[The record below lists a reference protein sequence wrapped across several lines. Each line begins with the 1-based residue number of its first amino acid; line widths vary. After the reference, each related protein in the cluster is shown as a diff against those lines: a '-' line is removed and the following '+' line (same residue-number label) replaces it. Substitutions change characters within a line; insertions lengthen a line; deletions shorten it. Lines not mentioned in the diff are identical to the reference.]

1 MKRANIVGSGP
12 NGLSAAIALARA
24 GVQVTVF
31 EGADQPGGA
40 VRTQEATLPGFRH
53 DIGSAVYP
61 LGIASPFFRSLP
73 LADHGLRWI
82 EPDIPLAHPLPNGDA
97 VALLHSLDDTAALLG
112 EDGPAYRNL
121 MQPLVA
127 AWRDLIHDVLGP
139 VFHIPRHPFSL
150 ARFGL
155 TGLAP
160 ALSTANRLFKSDRA
174 RTLFAGMAAHAVVP
188 LDFAATTAVALTL
201 GVTAHA
207 DGWPIAAGGAQSLT
221 DALLSILRSYGGTL
235 HTGHFIRS
243 LADLPAADCTLLDVT
258 PSQFLSIAGSAMPTD
273 RAWPYQQFRHGPGIY
288 KLDWALSSPIPWTN
302 ALCRRAGTIH
312 LGATMDEIATSEA
325 DSWYSRKNS
334 KPFVLLSQP
343 SLFDPTR
350 APAGQHTAWAYCHTP
365 NGSTEDATSA
375 IEAQI
380 ERFAPGFRD
389 TVLARNGRNALA
401 MQQWDPNLV
410 GGDVSGGAM
419 TLAQLLRRP
428 RLPPYST
435 PIPGV
440 YLCSSSTPPGGGTHG
455 MCGALAAA
463 AASTGTLDIS
473 LPRLT

>member
-61 LGIASPFFRSLP
+61 LGIASPFLRSLP
-73 LADHGLRWI
+73 LAEHGLRWI
-82 EPDIPLAHPLPNGDA
+82 EPDIPLAHPLPDGDA
-97 VALLHSLDDTAALLG
+97 VALLHSLDATADLLG
-112 EDGPAYRNL
+112 PDGPAYRKL

-127 AWRDLIHDVLGP
+127 AWQDLIHDVLGP
-139 VFHIPRHPFSL
+139 VFHIPRHPFAL

-155 TGLAP
+155 TGLQP
-160 ALSTANRLFKSDRA
+160 ALSTAHRLFKTERA

-221 DALLSILRSYGGTL
+221 GALVSILQSYGGTV
-235 HTGHFIRS
+235 HTGSFVQR
-243 LADLPAADCTLLDVT
+243 LTDLPPADCTLLDVT
-258 PSQFLSIAGSAMPTD
+258 PSQFLTLAGNAIPAERT
-273 RAWPYQQFRHGPGIY
+273 RPYRQFQHGPGIF
-288 KLDWALSSPIPWTN
+288 KLDWALSAPIPWLN
-302 ALCRRAGTIH
+302 DLCRNAGTIH
-312 LGATMDEIATSEA
+312 LGASVHEIAASEA
-325 DSWYSRKNS
+325 DSWYGRPNDR
-334 KPFVLLSQP
+334 PFILLSQP

-365 NGSTEDATSA
+365 NGSTADATSS
-375 IEAQI
+375 IENQI
-380 ERFAPGFRD
+380 ELYATGFRS
-389 TVLARNGRNALA
+389 TILARNARNAAA

-435 PIPGV
+435 PLPGV

-463 AASTGTLDIS
+463 SAAVGTLGMS
-473 LPRLT
+473 LPPLR